1 MDTEDDLCPTPTPAV
16 PVVLARTPHLPSP
29 VVVWPSVVLANG
41 PPWLG
46 RLGPPVDVVLAA
58 LRLSKLAND
67 AASAGS
73 G

>member
-1 MDTEDDLCPTPTPAV
+1 MDAEDDLCPAPTLVV
-16 PVVLARTPHLPSP
+16 PVVPSRTPHLPSP
-29 VVVWPSVVLANG
+29 VVVWPSVVLATG

-58 LRLSKLAND
+58 LQLSQLAND
-67 AASAGS
+67 AASTGS